1 MWCLIRRSRRFRRPS
16 RGRTVAEVDRY
27 REAKVSEGEL
37 SAASINKTL
46 TRLGQILELAV
57 ERELIARNPAK
68 VGGKRRRLKAPKP
81 ARQYLDR
88 AEQIAALLEAAGELD
103 AEARSNGRMA
113 RRALLSTLVFAGLR
127 ITEALDLE
135 WRDVDLAGG
144 RLRVRA
150 SKTDAGVRSV
160 DLLPILRD
168 ELTEHKTACRG
179 TTPLV
184 FPSAAGTRQ
193 DRNRVRTRILAKAI
207 SRANVK
213 LAEQRL
219 AALPDGLTL
228 HALRR
233 TCASLRIALGQDPA
247 HVMEVLGHTDPS
259 VTLGIY
265 ARVMRFGAA
274 EREALRLL
282 VEGRYLAVAGS
293 SDETGS
299 EAPATGADGASEKSL
314 N

>member
-1 MWCLIRRSRRFRRPS
+1 M
-16 RGRTVAEVDRY
+16 
-27 REAKVSEGEL
+27 
-37 SAASINKTL
+37 
-46 TRLGQILELAV
+46 
-57 ERELIARNPAK
+57 
-68 VGGKRRRLKAPKP
+68 KAPKP

-168 ELTEHKTACRG
+168 ELTAHKTACRG

-233 TCASLRIALGQDPA
+233 TCAALRIALGQDPA

-299 EAPATGADGASEKSL
+299 EATVVAAEQEGQKSL
-314 N
+314 K